1 MKPPSHARV
10 LALALGKARFR
21 RAAAISGL
29 LYLPLYLY
37 AVGQLV
43 VGRGAVSPGGSPA
56 FVVAPDWAGKLF
68 EPIAGYSFEPV
79 AALYLFEGTRAVSS
93 AGELDAIGAVVR
105 RARSPER
112 CDRRGSL
119 STASGPAGGSRGS
132 GCSARCRPCSRA
144 LRAAPRR
151 SPWYSAPTSVSPLS
165 GSRPSSC
172 PPAYSGC
179 WRASSGTSTARG
191 GSFPETFSFVC
202 PGYATALWTASPNVG
217 WIWTA
222 SRSTL

>member
-1 MKPPSHARV
+1 MKPPSHTRV

-79 AALYLFEGTRAVSS
+79 AALYLFEGLALFLAPVN
-93 AGELDAIGAVVR
+93 LAIGAVVGGLVALNVATAWFAIHSVRSCR
-105 RARSPER
+105 RLSWFGLL
-112 CDRRGSL
+112 GSL
-119 STASGPAGGSRGS
+119 PALFSGFA
-132 GCSARCRPCSRA
+132 CC
-144 LRAAPRR
+144 
-151 SPWYSAPTSVSPLS
+151 APTV
-165 GSRPSSC
+165 
-172 PPAYSGC
+172 
-179 WRASSGTSTARG
+179 
-191 GSFPETFSFVC
+191 
-202 PGYATALWTASPNVG
+202 ALVLGANVG
-217 WIWTA
+217 LALIGVQTFLLPA
-222 SRSTL
+222 SVFGLLAGLFWNLHRTRRELSA